1 MDDKGQAL
9 VEFILIVPVLLLI
22 VLALFDIGNIFIK
35 KYELNN
41 DLETVA
47 TLYENGDKTE
57 LALFISSE
65 DLKYNEEASGDF
77 VKLTISKNVKVSAP
91 ILSNV
96 LGKNFKIETS
106 KNVYQSG
113 DANE

>member
-1 MDDKGQAL
+1 MDEKGQAL

-22 VLALFDIGNIFIK
+22 FLALVDIGNIFIK

-47 TLYENGDKTE
+47 TLYENGDKTK

-65 DLKYNEEASGDF
+65 DLKYNEEISDDL
-77 VKLTISKNVKVSAP
+77 VTLTVSENVKVSAP

-96 LGKNFKIETS
+96 LGKNFKIEAS

-113 DANE
+113 DSNE